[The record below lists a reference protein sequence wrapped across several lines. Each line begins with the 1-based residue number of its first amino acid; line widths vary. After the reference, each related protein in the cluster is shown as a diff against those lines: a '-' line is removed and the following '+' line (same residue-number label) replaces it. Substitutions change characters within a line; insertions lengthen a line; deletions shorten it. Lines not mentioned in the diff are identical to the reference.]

1 MPEATIRLNRSLIEV
16 YRGILHTI
24 IIIIRGALKMV
35 TFINDDLIIS
45 LYFYIYKYIS
55 SIRFV
60 VYLFTRIFFLSFHL
74 VVVDGLF
81 ELK

>member
-1 MPEATIRLNRSLIEV
+1 MPEATIWLNRSLIEV
-16 YRGILHTI
+16 YRGKLHTI

-45 LYFYIYKYIS
+45 LYFYINIS

-60 VYLFTRIFFLSFHL
+60 VYLFTRIFFLSFHS